1 MYNETIVYKQSLWKT
16 YVEIPYPKIKRG
28 IVKPLQKIGSVWQ
41 QQTKRTSKKMQLR
54 IGVQHEVKQE
64 SQETKKDQNKSKK
77 ETEQA
82 DAPRTE

>member
-1 MYNETIVYKQSLWKT
+1 
-16 YVEIPYPKIKRG
+16 
-28 IVKPLQKIGSVWQ
+28 
-41 QQTKRTSKKMQLR
+41 MQLR
-54 IGVQHEVKQE
+54 IRVQEQVKQE